1 MLRWPLRPV
10 GLLLSELDCSSYSQ
24 ESDYMG
30 VVFHFYDSE
39 DEDDEDDEE
48 PTPRFNM
55 PRMGVSPLKPHSR
68 AGQPS
73 KLAELK

>member
-1 MLRWPLRPV
+1 
-10 GLLLSELDCSSYSQ
+10 
-24 ESDYMG
+24 MG

-39 DEDDEDDEE
+39 DEDEEDDEE

-55 PRMGVSPLKPHSR
+55 PMRMGVSPLKPHSR